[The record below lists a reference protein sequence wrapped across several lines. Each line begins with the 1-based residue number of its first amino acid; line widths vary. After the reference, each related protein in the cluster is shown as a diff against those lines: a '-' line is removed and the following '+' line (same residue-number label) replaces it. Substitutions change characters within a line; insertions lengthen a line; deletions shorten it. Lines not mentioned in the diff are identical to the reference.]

1 MSEITGKQFSEPF
14 KMRIVSGMLVNG
26 SIRISWATGE
36 PASSQLDWGYDDSVP
51 NRTPE
56 YHTKPNEMLRY
67 HQLFFPKTLVDTRH
81 YFRVRSRAKNGKTG
95 VSEVYMVFVPKEMQ
109 MQVGGKLAGEIEL
122 ELIPVTAHQLDS
134 ANMPDTLL
142 SGYRTEPI
150 SSGHTTAE
158 ASHSAPAPIDQQKED
173 GISNLSTTF
182 TITIT

>member
-36 PASSQLDWGYDDSVP
+36 PASSQLYWGYDDSVP
-51 NRTPE
+51 NSTPE
-56 YHTKPNEMLRY
+56 YHAKSNEMLRY

-81 YFRVRSRAKNGKTG
+81 YFRVRSRAKSGKTG
-95 VSEVYMVFVPKEMQ
+95 TSEVYMVFVPKEMQ
-109 MQVGGKLAGEIEL
+109 MRVGGRLAGEVAL

-142 SGYRTEPI
+142 AGYRTEPV
-150 SSGHTTAE
+150 STGHTTAE
-158 ASHSAPAPIDQQKED
+158 ASHSAPAPLDHQKED
-173 GISNLSTTF
+173 AVSNLSTTF